1 MSVEESQ
8 LLGVFGS
15 HGHTCVTSP
24 PCHAKLL
31 GFRYRAIDGV
41 CNNPNVGAWGAAKQ
55 PMERLVPPAY
65 EDGVWA
71 PRVHAVDGSLLVSPR
86 AISATLFPDIDRPHP
101 QLNLLTMQFGQFL
114 SHDITQSGS
123 TLRCKFN
130 PKRSVISKIFYLQP
144 TVHQLDVV
152 YPMVPA

>member
-1 MSVEESQ
+1 MIGTFS
-8 LLGVFGS
+8 S
-15 HGHTCVTSP
+15 HAHTCATSP

-31 GFRYRAIDGV
+31 GFRYRSIDGV

-65 EDGVWA
+65 EDGVWV
-71 PRVHAVDGSLLVSPR
+71 PRIHGVDGSLLITPR
-86 AISATLFPDIDRPHP
+86 AISSTLFPDTDRPHP

-123 TLRCKFN
+123 TLKGNFIHHAKMGKF
-130 PKRSVISKIFYLQP
+130 PRKH
-144 TVHQLDVV
+144 VHLI
-152 YPMVPA
+152 